1 MRTPFEIDA
10 QEDRNVYVKPIR
22 VEDLPTDVQEQ
33 ADGLETLFAVHD
45 SEGQQL
51 AIVADERMAFVL
63 AREHNYA
70 PHLVH

>member
-1 MRTPFEIDA
+1 MQTPYDFDA

-22 VEDLPTDVQEQ
+22 VEDLPMDVQKQ
-33 ADGLETLFAVHD
+33 AEGLDTLFAVHD

-51 AIVADERMAFVL
+51 ALVADERMAFLL